1 MKTLMGRRGYFDF
14 IRSALPLLKSRGSES
29 LSCYR
34 TLVLLFAVS
43 FAFAQNDVI
52 FRSGVSLVRLDA
64 EAVDTSGAVVPGLTK
79 DDLRILDDGK
89 EQTLVNFSFEEE
101 PLDLILLFD
110 TAGSMHGKLLEVIRA
125 TQLGFNELRKGDR
138 VCVRAFSSTST
149 ELLPF
154 SDNLDTVN
162 QAILLKAIT
171 LRFNGASKL
180 EPAADEAALRFRNE
194 PTTRRKRAILI
205 VTDKSD
211 SREPDQTSIVRDLW
225 NSNAVLSELVLDR
238 PGQPTRMMERG
249 SIPVAHTDEIVD
261 KTGGATIVAGDP
273 GGAFRQSVHYLR
285 SGYTMYY
292 ALPDATRAGSP
303 RTVQIELTPEAAKR
317 FPNVRLRARSGYIAP

>member
-1 MKTLMGRRGYFDF
+1 MKALMARRGYFDL
-14 IRSALPLLKSRGSES
+14 IRSSLPLPDSRGSEF
-29 LSCYR
+29 LSRYR
-34 TLVLLFAVS
+34 ILVLLLAVS
-43 FAFAQNDVI
+43 LAFAQNDVV

-64 EAVDTSGAVVPGLTK
+64 EAVDTGGAVVSGLTK

-110 TAGSMHGKLLEVIRA
+110 TAGSMKGKLLEVIRA

-138 VCVRAFSSTST
+138 VCVRVFSSTST

-180 EPAADEAALRFRNE
+180 EPAADEAGLRFRNE

-225 NSNAVLSELVLDR
+225 NSNAVLSELVLER

-249 SIPVAHTDEIVD
+249 SEIVD

-292 ALPDATRAGSP
+292 ALPDSTRAGSP
-303 RTVQIELTPEAAKR
+303 RAVQVELTPDAAKR
-317 FPNVRLRARSGYIAP
+317 FPNVRIRARSGYIAP

>member
-1 MKTLMGRRGYFDF
+1 MKL
-14 IRSALPLLKSRGSES
+14 SVSHALPLLHSRGSES
-29 LSCYR
+29 LPLYR
-34 TLVLLFAVS
+34 TLVLLLAVS
-43 FAFAQNDVI
+43 SAVAQNDVV

-64 EAVDTSGAVVPGLTK
+64 AAVPGLK
-79 DDLRILDDGK
+79 KEDFRILDEGK
-89 EQTLVNFSFEEE
+89 EQNVVNFSFEEE

-138 VCVRAFSSTST
+138 VCVRVFSSTST

-154 SDNLDTVN
+154 SDNLETVN

-171 LRFNGASKL
+171 LRFNGSSKL
-180 EPAADEAALRFRNE
+180 DPAADEAALRFRNE

-205 VTDKSD
+205 VTDKPG
-211 SREPDQTSIVRDLW
+211 SRESDQMSIVRDLW
-225 NSNAVLSELVLDR
+225 NSNAVLSELIVDR

-249 SIPVAHTDEIVD
+249 TNEIVD

-273 GGAFRQSVHYLR
+273 GGAFRESVHYLR

-303 RTVQIELTPEAAKR
+303 RAVQIELTPDAAKR
-317 FPNVRLRARSGYIAP
+317 FPNVRVRARSGYIAP

>member
-1 MKTLMGRRGYFDF
+1 MTMKTRILFF
-14 IRSALPLLKSRGSES
+14 
-29 LSCYR
+29 
-34 TLVLLFAVS
+34 TLFAA
-43 FAFAQNDVI
+43 FAIAQNDVV

-138 VCVRAFSSTST
+138 VCVRVFSSTST

-180 EPAADEAALRFRNE
+180 EPAADDAALRFRNE

-211 SREPDQTSIVRDLW
+211 SREPDTTSIVRDLW

-238 PGQPTRMMERG
+238 PGQPTRLMERG
-249 SIPVAHTDEIVD
+249 TNEIVD

-273 GGAFRQSVHYLR
+273 GMAFRQSVHYLR

-292 ALPDATRAGSP
+292 ALPDSTRAGSP
-303 RTVQIELTPEAAKR
+303 RAVQIELTPDAAKR
-317 FPNVRLRARSGYIAP
+317 FPNVRVRARSGYIAP

>member
-1 MKTLMGRRGYFDF
+1 MKTQILFF
-14 IRSALPLLKSRGSES
+14 ALCATFSI
-29 LSCYR
+29 
-34 TLVLLFAVS
+34 
-43 FAFAQNDVI
+43 AQNDVI

-64 EAVDTSGAVVPGLTK
+64 EAVDTNGAVVPGLTK

-138 VCVRAFSSTST
+138 VCVRVFSSTST

-211 SREPDQTSIVRDLW
+211 SRESDRTSIVRDLW

-238 PGQPTRMMERG
+238 PGQPTRLMERG
-249 SIPVAHTDEIVD
+249 TNEIVD

-292 ALPDATRAGSP
+292 ALPDSTRAGSP
-303 RTVQIELTPEAAKR
+303 RAVQVELTPDAAKR
-317 FPNVRLRARSGYIAP
+317 FPNVRIRARSGYIAP

>member
-1 MKTLMGRRGYFDF
+1 MK
-14 IRSALPLLKSRGSES
+14 IRILFLA
-29 LSCYR
+29 
-34 TLVLLFAVS
+34 LFAA
-43 FAFAQNDVI
+43 FAIAQNDVI

-138 VCVRAFSSTST
+138 VCVRVFSSTST

-205 VTDKSD
+205 VTDKAD

-249 SIPVAHTDEIVD
+249 SNEIVD

-292 ALPDATRAGSP
+292 SLPDATRAGSP
-303 RTVQIELTPEAAKR
+303 RAVQIELTPEAAKR
-317 FPNVRLRARSGYIAP
+317 FPNVRIRARSGYIAP

>member
-1 MKTLMGRRGYFDF
+1 MKTLMARRGYFDL
-14 IRSALPLLKSRGSES
+14 IGSSLPLLDSRGSEF
-29 LSCYR
+29 LTRYR
-34 TLVLLFAVS
+34 ILVLLLAVS
-43 FAFAQNDVI
+43 LAFAQNDVV

-89 EQTLVNFSFEEE
+89 ERTLVNFSFEEE

-110 TAGSMHGKLLEVIRA
+110 TAGSMKGKLLEVIRA

-138 VCVRAFSSTST
+138 VCVRVFSSTST

-249 SIPVAHTDEIVD
+249 SEIVD

-292 ALPDATRAGSP
+292 ALPDSTRAGSP
-303 RTVQIELTPEAAKR
+303 RAVQVELTPEAAKR
-317 FPNVRLRARSGYIAP
+317 FPNVRIRARSGYIAP

>member
-1 MKTLMGRRGYFDF
+1 MKTHILFF
-14 IRSALPLLKSRGSES
+14 
-29 LSCYR
+29 
-34 TLVLLFAVS
+34 TLFAT
-43 FAFAQNDVI
+43 FAFAQDDVV

-79 DDLRILDDGK
+79 GDFRILDEGK

-138 VCVRAFSSTST
+138 VCVRVFSSTSA
-149 ELLPF
+149 EMLPF

-162 QAILLKAIT
+162 QAILLKALT
-171 LRFNGASKL
+171 LRFNGSSRL
-180 EPAADEAALRFRNE
+180 DPAADEAALRFRNE
-194 PTTRRKRAILI
+194 PATRRKRAVLI
-205 VTDKSD
+205 VTDKPG
-211 SREPDQTSIVRDLW
+211 SRESDQTSIVRDLW
-225 NSNAVLSELVLDR
+225 NANAVLSELILER
-238 PGQPTRMMERG
+238 PGEPTRMMERG
-249 SIPVAHTDEIVD
+249 TNEIVD

-292 ALPDATRAGSP
+292 TLPDATRAGSP
-303 RTVQIELTPEAAKR
+303 RAVQIELTADAARR
-317 FPNVRLRARSGYIAP
+317 FPNVRIRARSGYIAP

>member
-1 MKTLMGRRGYFDF
+1 MRTPVESPTN
-14 IRSALPLLKSRGSES
+14 SARLLRILPLVVFSTFG
-29 LSCYR
+29 
-34 TLVLLFAVS
+34 TFAT
-43 FAFAQNDVI
+43 AQDDVV

-64 EAVDTSGAVVPGLTK
+64 EAVDAGGAVVPGLK
-79 DDLRILDDGK
+79 KEDIRILDEGK

-138 VCVRAFSSTST
+138 VCVRVFSSTST
-149 ELLPF
+149 EMLPF

-162 QAILLKAIT
+162 QAILLKALA

-194 PTTRRKRAILI
+194 PRTRRKRAALI
-205 VTDKSD
+205 VTDKPG
-211 SREPDQTSIVRDLW
+211 SRESDQTSIVRDLW
-225 NSNAVLSELVLDR
+225 NSNAVLSELVVDR
-238 PGQPTRMMERG
+238 PGQPTRMLERG
-249 SIPVAHTDEIVD
+249 TNEIVD

-273 GGAFRQSVHYLR
+273 GGAFRESVHYLR

-292 ALPDATRAGSP
+292 ALPDARGGSP
-303 RTVQIELTPEAAKR
+303 RAVQVELTPDAAKR
-317 FPNVRLRARSGYIAP
+317 FPNVRIRARSGYIAP

>member
-1 MKTLMGRRGYFDF
+1 MKTQILFF
-14 IRSALPLLKSRGSES
+14 ALCATFSI
-29 LSCYR
+29 
-34 TLVLLFAVS
+34 
-43 FAFAQNDVI
+43 AQNDVI

-64 EAVDTSGAVVPGLTK
+64 EAVDTNGAVVPGLTK

-138 VCVRAFSSTST
+138 VCVRVFSSTST

-205 VTDKSD
+205 VTDKAD
-211 SREPDQTSIVRDLW
+211 SREPDQASIVRDLW

-238 PGQPTRMMERG
+238 PGQPTRLMERG
-249 SIPVAHTDEIVD
+249 TNEIVD

-292 ALPDATRAGSP
+292 ALPDSTRAGSP
-303 RTVQIELTPEAAKR
+303 RAVQVELTPDAAKR
-317 FPNVRLRARSGYIAP
+317 FPNVRIRARSGYIAP